1 MRQKSRVDHSRESE
15 ALQGACQREGCP
27 VCTVVLEHMSMVMNT
42 WSYEGFTDVE
52 HRQKIAQARGFCPLH
67 TWQLAQRN
75 NAFQLA
81 VVYEHVLDAMEH
93 ELTAEQTSLP
103 QASSN
108 RGWLTQVRNM
118 LRPDSSSPVDPARL
132 YEQCYFC
139 QARANVEQRLIE
151 RLVELMQT
159 ETMPSLLR
167 QSTGLCR
174 LHFAWA
180 LHSAQEH
187 AAAQRAVL
195 IECQQA
201 CVQRVLDEVRALIRK
216 HDYRFGQEPR
226 GDEMTAWRRA
236 ADLCAGNAG
245 VR

>member
-1 MRQKSRVDHSRESE
+1 MCQKSRVDHSREAE
-15 ALQGACQREGCP
+15 ALQDACHREGCP
-27 VCTVVLEHMSMVMNT
+27 VCTVVLEQMSMVMKT

-52 HRQKIAQARGFCPLH
+52 HRQQITQARGFCPLH
-67 TWQLAQRN
+67 TWQLTQRN

-81 VVYEHVLDAMEH
+81 VVYEHVLDVMEH
-93 ELTAEQTSLP
+93 ELADEQRSLP
-103 QASSN
+103 QTLSS
-108 RGWLTQVRNM
+108 RDWLTRLRNM
-118 LRPDSSSPVDPARL
+118 LRPDSSSPVDSARL

-139 QARANVEQRLIE
+139 QARANGEQRLIE
-151 RLVELMQT
+151 RLVGLMHT
-159 ETMPSLLR
+159 ERMASLLR

-187 AAAQRAVL
+187 AAAQRTAL

-201 CVQRVLDEVRALIRK
+201 CIQRVLDEVRALIRN